1 MGKLW
6 LGAITEDITPPLS
19 LPLSGYIRRRGQ
31 TQGVHDPL
39 ELNLSW
45 LEDGHQPY
53 LLVALDVLLFEDDFF
68 QRVSRTL
75 SQEMELP
82 AANLILSAIHSHSTP
97 AIHDFLNVGRRDPQ
111 WEKEV
116 EEKIYLAAL
125 QARKKARRAQVDW
138 RRTTATL
145 GTNRRQA
152 GGPVDKTFQL
162 ALVIDE
168 QDNPLCLWAD
178 YGCHP
183 VVLTETNLLV
193 SADYVGAFRERIR
206 QYLRAKIPVLF
217 FIGASGDVDPRERGS
232 WALVEKM
239 GGQLQV
245 QAASLL
251 KEMVFSGEVELVAAQ
266 KKISLPLDQP
276 PSLTELV
283 KIHRTYQLQA
293 QEASRQGDVFGEAI
307 ARAFALWAEELL
319 ARIKAGTLPQE
330 RNINLTL
337 WRWNDN
343 LLLAH
348 PLELFASTALRLRR
362 EIPTDLWFLGY
373 SQGYGGY
380 LPDEE
385 AYRQGGYEVEE
396 AYKYLTLLPYTSTA
410 EELFRREVVALI
422 NSLA

>member
-1 MGKLW
+1 M
-6 LGAITEDITPPLS
+6 
-19 LPLSGYIRRRGQ
+19 
-31 TQGVHDPL
+31 
-39 ELNLSW
+39 
-45 LEDGHQPY
+45 
-53 LLVALDVLLFEDDFF
+53 
-68 QRVSRTL
+68 
-75 SQEMELP
+75 
-82 AANLILSAIHSHSTP
+82 
-97 AIHDFLNVGRRDPQ
+97 
-111 WEKEV
+111 
-116 EEKIYLAAL
+116 AAL